1 MAGGGGGGEGGGVV
15 AEKRVWY
22 LIMIKLE
29 IRYLSF
35 CNLPAVLGRAEKKS

>member
-1 MAGGGGGGEGGGVV
+1 MAGGGGGGGGAVV

-29 IRYLSF
+29 KRYLSF
-35 CNLPAVLGRAEKKS
+35 CKIPAVVGRAEKKS

>member
-1 MAGGGGGGEGGGVV
+1 MAEGGGGGGGGAFV

-35 CNLPAVLGRAEKKS
+35 CNLPAVVGRAEKKS